1 MVLAAR
7 KVFNVLVFGAIPIA
21 WGAAVFKLQ
30 AHLGV
35 VGFDFK
41 GTIWEPGRQILAGHS
56 PYPHALA
63 SEMNT
68 GNPSVYPPLAL
79 WLTLP
84 LALLPFGLAYA
95 VWAVIVAGAIIA
107 TLRLLDVRDWRCYT
121 LALGSCPVIFGLVSG
136 NVLALL
142 LPLAA
147 LTWRA
152 RRHAWRSGVALG
164 LAIAIK
170 LVLWPLLIWLVAARR
185 RGAALIAVG
194 TAALTTIVAWAAL
207 GFAGFQEYPAV
218 LRVNTD
224 LYGPHSWSLLAGGVG
239 LGLPRSV
246 ATILPWLIGI
256 ALLSLA
262 AWLTG
267 PAKRDRAGFS
277 LAIVASLVVLPIVWV
292 HSLIILL
299 VPLALAARSVN
310 RQWYLFASLW
320 LVGLVPQTP
329 AHIGPP
335 PDGVPLA
342 AWRVSHSPAPTAQ
355 IAAFALLIGLMT
367 IASHRLG
374 PRDREP
380 RALSAPVSAD

>member
-1 MVLAAR
+1 MMAAAR

-21 WGAAVFKLQ
+21 WGAAVFKFE

-35 VGFDFK
+35 LGFDFK

-56 PYPHALA
+56 PYPRALA

-84 LALLPFGLAYA
+84 FALLPFGLAYA
-95 VWAVIVAGAIIA
+95 VWAVIVVGAIVT
-107 TLRLLDVRDWRCYT
+107 TLRLLEVRDWRCYT
-121 LALGSCPVIFGLVSG
+121 LALGSCPVVFGLVMG

-152 RRHAWRSGVALG
+152 RRYAWWSGLALG

-170 LVLWPLLIWLVAARR
+170 LVLWPLLVWLVAARR
-185 RGAALIAVG
+185 RGAALVAVG
-194 TAALTTIVAWAAL
+194 TAALSTLVAWAAI
-207 GFAGFQEYPAV
+207 GFAGFREYPAV
-218 LRVNTD
+218 LRMNTD

-246 ATILPWLIGI
+246 ATILCWLLGI
-256 ALLSLA
+256 ALLLVA
-262 AWLTG
+262 ALLTG
-267 PAKRDRAGFS
+267 PAKRDRAGFVT
-277 LAIVASLVVLPIVWV
+277 AIVASLVVLPIVWV
-292 HSLIILL
+292 HSLIIML
-299 VPLALAARSVN
+299 VPLALASRSVS

-320 LVGLVPQTP
+320 LVALVPQTS
-329 AHIGPP
+329 AHVGPP

-342 AWRVSHSPAPTAQ
+342 VWRLSQSPAPTAQ
-355 IAAFALLIGLMT
+355 IAAFALVIGLM
-367 IASHRLG
+367 AVAAARLG
-374 PRDREP
+374 PQERGP
-380 RALSAPVSAD
+380 RAFSAPVSVD

>member
-21 WGAAVFKLQ
+21 WGAAVFKFE

-35 VGFDFK
+35 LGFDFK
-41 GTIWEPGRQILAGHS
+41 GTIWEPGRQILAEHS
-56 PYPHALA
+56 PYPRALA

-95 VWAVIVAGAIIA
+95 VWAVIVAGAIVA

-121 LALGSCPVIFGLVSG
+121 LALGSCPVVFGLVMG

-152 RRHAWRSGVALG
+152 RRHTWWSGLALG

-185 RGAALIAVG
+185 RGAALVAVC
-194 TAALTTIVAWAAL
+194 TAALSTLVGWAAL
-207 GFAGFQEYPAV
+207 GFAGFREYPAV

-224 LYGPHSWSLLAGGVG
+224 LYGPHSWSLFAGGLG

-246 ATILPWLIGI
+246 ATILPWLFGI
-256 ALLSLA
+256 ALLLLA
-262 AWLTG
+262 AFLAG
-267 PAKRDRAGFS
+267 PAKRERAGFS
-277 LAIVASLVVLPIVWV
+277 VAIAASLVVLPIVWV
-292 HSLIILL
+292 HSLIIML
-299 VPLALAARSVN
+299 VPLSLAARSVN
-310 RQWYLFASLW
+310 RQWYLFVSLW
-320 LVGLVPQTP
+320 LVAFVPQTP
-329 AHIGPP
+329 AHVGPP

-342 AWRVSHSPAPTAQ
+342 VWRLSHSPAPTAQ

-367 IASHRLG
+367 LASQRLR
-374 PRDREP
+374 PQDRVP
-380 RALSAPVSAD
+380 RAFSAPVSAD